1 MKESHPGTSEKYTF
15 ILWVCGIIFL
25 IWSSLQVFLLFWY
38 TLPFPQSF
46 IDSVIS
52 GFVFAISSFIMANAL
67 HFYQPGKERYSY
79 LLVWVIILAAL
90 TTYCIKVFI
99 GWILIDDLHY
109 QEFVRASLPL
119 RYIAGFLLIGS
130 TAIINVLWNSQKN
143 QNEQEKRRTDAEKLA
158 REAELYNLRQ
168 QLQPHFLFNSLN
180 SIVALIGSQPERAKE
195 MVFQL
200 SDFLRGTLRKDD
212 QQLIPLQEEMEH
224 LQLYLEIEKVRFGH
238 RLDIHIDVPEEALK
252 ASLPAMIVQPLLEN
266 AIKYGLYDTTE
277 DVTIAI
283 QVTSTPSSLDIQITN
298 PYDSENN
305 SPKKSS
311 GFGLRSVQRRLF
323 LLYGRADLLQTKNE
337 NDTFIAQLKIP
348 QHHD

>member
-1 MKESHPGTSEKYTF
+1 MKENHPGNPEKYTF
-15 ILWVCGIIFL
+15 ILWVCGIIFV

-38 TLPFPQSF
+38 NLPFPQSF
-46 IDSVIS
+46 IDSVVS
-52 GFVFAISSFIMANAL
+52 GFVFAVSSFIMANAL

-79 LLVWVIILAAL
+79 LLVWVVILAAL
-90 TTYCIKVFI
+90 TTYCTKLFI
-99 GWILIDDLHY
+99 GWLLNTDLNY

-119 RYIAGFLLIGS
+119 RYIAGFLLIGC

-212 QQLIPLQEEMEH
+212 QQLISLQEEMEH

-238 RLDIHIDVPEEALK
+238 RLDIHIDLPEESLK

-277 DVTIAI
+277 NVAITI
-283 QVTSTPSSLDIQITN
+283 QVTNTPASLDIQITN
-298 PYDSENN
+298 PYDRENN